1 MGAVAVP
8 STVSPGAQ
16 TQTSSSFPCS
26 QAGYSLR
33 SAPASSADAEAAAAV
48 LYQKGVIPLP
58 PATPHGVKLQGHCA
72 LSPSASAA
80 AGVPHGAALS
90 LWN

>member
-8 STVSPGAQ
+8 TTVSPGAQ

-26 QAGYSLR
+26 QAGSSLR
-33 SAPASSADAEAAAAV
+33 STPASSADAEAAAAV

-72 LSPSASAA
+72 PVTAA
-80 AGVPHGAALS
+80 AVVPHGAASS